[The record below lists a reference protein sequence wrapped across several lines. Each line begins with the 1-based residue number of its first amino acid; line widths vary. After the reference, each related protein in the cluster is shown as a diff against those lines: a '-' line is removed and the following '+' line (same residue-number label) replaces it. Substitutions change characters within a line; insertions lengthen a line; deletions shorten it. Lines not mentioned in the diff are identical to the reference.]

1 MCPSEETRQEN
12 SSFLL
17 EFVWCPLY
25 SLPHFQSPSPE
36 NPLQNMMC
44 PGAAGADLL
53 PKGLARSWGWPDCAF
68 SWEAPSHKAWAEQAA
83 QRATN
88 SPSTA
93 PGTDWG
99 RGQPGSPIRIDRAE
113 DRPTYT
119 IAQEKIKA
127 HVLSLNIAPSPWPR
141 WWWLV
146 QIRANNARRT
156 LTLYLLSEPAP
167 WMDRAALDL
176 PLKNYAVPSVPGRKT
191 TKFPSDPS
199 LSPCFTI
206 LLSSWPRGV
215 SWGPTD
221 SSCVLQKHLVN
232 CSQQS

>member
-1 MCPSEETRQEN
+1 MQQEQTC
-12 SSFLL
+12 SQKD
-17 EFVWCPLY
+17 W
-25 SLPHFQSPSPE
+25 
-36 NPLQNMMC
+36 
-44 PGAAGADLL
+44 PGAEDDQTVPSAERHHPTRPGQSKQHRELL
-53 PKGLARSWGWPDCAF
+53 
-68 SWEAPSHKAWAEQAA
+68 
-83 QRATN
+83 
-88 SPSTA
+88 TA
-93 PGTDWG
+93 HPQL
-99 RGQPGSPIRIDRAE
+99 RGQIEAGDNRGALSGLTGEGVE

-176 PLKNYAVPSVPGRKT
+176 PLKNYVVLSVPGRKT